1 MKLRGVKLGVL
12 LCAITFSASAAGY
25 VSGVRATQK
34 NLAERETRNEASFP
48 EIQSITHQEEELFSA
63 VSSESNLTQT
73 YVLREH
79 EGKIALFMKYVSGN
93 EAIHDIYDVSVSL
106 LPSSD
111 REQLKKGIICN
122 SLSDALQLVED
133 YSS

>member
-1 MKLRGVKLGVL
+1 MKLKGVKLGVL
-12 LCAITFSASAAGY
+12 LCIVTFSASAAGY

-34 NLAERETRNEASFP
+34 NSAKQETRNEATFP
-48 EIQSITHQEEELFSA
+48 KMQSVTHEETELFSA
-63 VSSESNLTQT
+63 VSSESDLTQT

-111 REQLKKGIICN
+111 REQLKKGIICD